1 MKAERQSTE
10 STTKLNVLTNYF
22 KEKEA
27 QLQRQFDILGIFVVI
42 TDTKLQ
48 RKKVFFLIKIIDNKK
63 QKNNGYKTYVYL
75 QLFKE
80 SRI

>member
-27 QLQRQFDILGIFVVI
+27 QLQRQFDILRIFVEI

-48 RKKVFFLIKIIDNKK
+48 RKKVFFN
-63 QKNNGYKTYVYL
+63 
-75 QLFKE
+75 
-80 SRI
+80 

>member
-27 QLQRQFDILGIFVVI
+27 QLQRQFDILGIFVEI

-48 RKKVFFLIKIIDNKK
+48 RKKVFLIKIINNKK
-63 QKNNGYKTYVYL
+63 QRNNGYKTCL
-75 QLFKE
+75 LA
-80 SRI
+80 II

>member
-27 QLQRQFDILGIFVVI
+27 QLQRQFDILGSFVEI
-42 TDTKLQ
+42 TDIKLQ
-48 RKKVFFLIKIIDNKK
+48 RKKIFLIKIIDNRKIE
-63 QKNNGYKTYVYL
+63 KNNGYKRYVYS
-75 QLFKE
+75 Q
-80 SRI
+80 